1 VTYDEEDSGPLAMSV
16 WDVRVPEEETVR
28 PEPYFPGSH
37 RDTTDAPEKRLMLAV
52 LLDAVVQLRNSGSA
66 SITEVESWIRD
77 GDASDEPFS
86 FTNVCAVLD
95 IESSYLRRGLLA
107 LRDRPTG
114 RARRIRHIRVA

>member
-1 VTYDEEDSGPLAMSV
+1 MTYDEEDSGAPAGSV
-16 WDVRVPEEETVR
+16 WDVRVPEETAR

-37 RDTTDAPEKRLMLAV
+37 RDTTDAPEKRLMLAI

-66 SITEVESWIRD
+66 DITEIESWIRD
-77 GDASDEPFS
+77 QDASDEPFS

-114 RARRIRHIRVA
+114 RSRRIRHIRVA

>member
-1 VTYDEEDSGPLAMSV
+1 MSA
-16 WDVRVPEEETVR
+16 WDVRVPEETAR

-37 RDTTDAPEKRLMLAV
+37 RDTTDAPEKRLMLAI

-66 SITEVESWIRD
+66 GITEVESWIRD
-77 GDASDEPFS
+77 RDASDEPFS

-114 RARRIRHIRVA
+114 RSRRIRHIRVA